1 MIALTRRMTGLV
13 SGTGLLAATLLTA
26 GGGIAASGASFG
38 PVPLAKLASN
48 VSFLTPPT
56 TADCIA
62 EIGIACYAPFQFQKA
77 YNLGPLYKQGL
88 NGKGETIVIVD
99 SYGFQGI
106 GQELNVFDKSFG
118 LPPPPHFTIL
128 QPNGPIPPFNPT
140 KRPQM
145 VGWAQETSLDVEY
158 AHAMAPG
165 ANILLVETP
174 VDETLGVQGSADR
187 RG

>member
-1 MIALTRRMTGLV
+1 MFSDTSNHGGLRGPDRACVLCAL
-13 SGTGLLAATLLTA
+13 
-26 GGGIAASGASFG
+26 
-38 PVPLAKLASN
+38 PVPEGIQ
-48 VSFLTPPT
+48 PR
-56 TADCIA
+56 TAVQARDS
-62 EIGIACYAPFQFQKA
+62 
-77 YNLGPLYKQGL
+77 

-106 GQELNVFDKSFG
+106 GQELKTFDKSFN

-128 QPNGPIPPFNPT
+128 QPEGPIPPFNPT
-140 KRPQM
+140 KRPPM

-174 VDETLGVQGSADR
+174 VPR
-187 RG
+187 RSESPDSRRSSRPRTT